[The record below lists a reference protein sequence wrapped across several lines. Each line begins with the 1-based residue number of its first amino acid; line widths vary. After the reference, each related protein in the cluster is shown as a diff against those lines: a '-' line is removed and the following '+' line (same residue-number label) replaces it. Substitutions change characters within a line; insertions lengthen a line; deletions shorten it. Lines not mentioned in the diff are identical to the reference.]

1 MDAETPM
8 ILTTE
13 GEVAT
18 YFRELVN
25 IIHDYKVHYLKIGH
39 YCKRAEHREAMKIL
53 STGNPSAIRVI
64 SVIPEALEQ
73 VKIVHGGYNGKRRPC
88 TMCPQ
93 CGEVTL

>member
-1 MDAETPM
+1 MDAEAPM

-18 YFRELVN
+18 YFEELVN
-25 IIHDYKVHYLKIGH
+25 IIHEYKVHYLRIGH
-39 YCKRAEHREAMKIL
+39 YCKKAEQRKGLEIL
-53 STGNPSAIRVI
+53 SKGNPSSIRVI
-64 SVIPEALEQ
+64 SVTPEALEH